1 VTKLLNIVRPHV
13 AIFGEKDYQ
22 QLQVIK
28 QFARDLNMDVDIV
41 GHPIVREA
49 DGLAMSSRNRY
60 LNPEERQAALC
71 LARALCRAERR
82 VRRSERAAAA
92 IIDFVSREIGREPL
106 ARIEYVKLC
115 DSETL
120 ADIETVGDK
129 ALLALAVR
137 IGQTRLIDN
146 RVLQR

>member
-1 VTKLLNIVRPHV
+1 
-13 AIFGEKDYQ
+13 
-22 QLQVIK
+22 
-28 QFARDLNMDVDIV
+28 
-41 GHPIVREA
+41 
-49 DGLAMSSRNRY
+49 MSSRNRY

-71 LARALCRAERR
+71 LARALCLAERR
-82 VRRSERAAAA
+82 VRRGERAAAA
-92 IIDFVSREIGREPL
+92 IIDFVSREIGCEPL
-106 ARIEYVKLC
+106 VQIEYVKLC

-120 ADIETVGDK
+120 ADVAAVGDK